1 MRFKGS
7 GLGLDSF
14 VVCFAVGGF
23 SSVVPEKQKSLNQGM
38 YFNSCISRDPTVMY
52 KLLCKVYIP
61 LYGDLGVVSHLGSAT
76 LGPWP
81 QRSIIHIRIPK

>member
-14 VVCFAVGGF
+14 FVCFAVGGF

-61 LYGDLGVVSHLGSAT
+61 QYMGIWGLYPTWVLRHWAY
-76 LGPWP
+76 GPT
-81 QRSIIHIRIPK
+81 